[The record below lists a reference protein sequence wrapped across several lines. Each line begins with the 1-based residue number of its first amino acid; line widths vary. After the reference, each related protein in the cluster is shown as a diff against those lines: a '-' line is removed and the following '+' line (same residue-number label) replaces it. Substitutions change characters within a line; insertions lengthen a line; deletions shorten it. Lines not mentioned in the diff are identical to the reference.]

1 MPNALATATSPYLR
15 QHQDNPVDWQL
26 WGPVVFARAE
36 AEQKPILLSIGYAAC
51 HWCHV
56 MAHESFEDQAT
67 AALMNENFVCVK
79 VDREERPDLDLVYQS
94 ALSAFEGHGGWP
106 LTMFLAADGVPFWGG
121 TYFPPEPKWGKPS
134 FPQVLRSIAEVYRRN
149 PDKVKQ
155 STAEMLRALQ
165 SLGEPHAQGS
175 NGETVTA
182 GTLDLAANAVLNS
195 MDPLHGGLKGAPKFP
210 QLTALD
216 LLWRGYLR
224 TGIEAMRHA
233 VTLGLDRMSQGGLY
247 DHLGGGYARYCVDD
261 SWLVPHFEKM
271 LYDNAL
277 FVDLLTTVWRSTKS
291 PLYAARVHETIAW
304 LLREMRTKQGAFAAS
319 FDADSEGEEGKFY
332 VWTEAEIDAVL
343 GSDAAAFKRAYDVT
357 AGGNWEDRVI
367 LNRLHDSAH
376 DRGTALA
383 RSRDKLFAVRA
394 TRVAP
399 DRDDK
404 VLADWNGLA
413 IAALVNA
420 ATSFGEPSW
429 LAAAEEVFAAVVR
442 VHDVVPEARSARLA
456 RDPRDDG
463 ALHHSSFEDAPGAPG
478 FLDDY
483 ANMARAALLLHEATG
498 KTDYLAR
505 ALTWARTLATD
516 FIGGDGSFFYAHADA
531 DKRLLVRPRHANDG
545 PQPSGNGTLTGVL
558 ARLHFLTA
566 NAGARTS
573 AGQVVTAFGGLASRY
588 PVAYATLLNSF
599 ETLTS
604 AQQVVVLAS
613 GNDPLAV
620 AAFAAPRPDRVIQVL
635 PPDSAL
641 PEGHPA
647 HGKTAIKGKPT
658 AYVCVGTT
666 CSLPVHT
673 AADLAALLQA
683 PRPEL
688 AA

>member
-26 WGPVVFARAE
+26 WGPAVFARAE

-121 TYFPPEPKWGKPS
+121 TYFPPEAKWGKPS
-134 FPQVLRSIAEVYRRN
+134 FSQVLRSIAEVYQRN

-155 STAEMLRALQ
+155 STAEMARALQ
-165 SLGEPHAQGS
+165 SLGEPQAQGS

-224 TGIEAMRHA
+224 TGVEAMRHA

-291 PLYAARVHETIAW
+291 SLYAARVRETIAW
-304 LLREMRTKQGAFAAS
+304 LLREMRTSQGAFAAS

-332 VWTEAEIDAVL
+332 IWTEAEIDAVL
-343 GSDAAAFKRAYDVT
+343 GRDAPAFKNAYDVT
-357 AGGNWEDRVI
+357 AGGNWEDHVI
-367 LNRLHDSAH
+367 LNRLHDPAH
-376 DRGTALA
+376 TDDAALA
-383 RSRDKLFAVRA
+383 RSRETLFAVRA
-394 TRVAP
+394 KRIAP

-404 VLADWNGLA
+404 ALADWNGLA

-420 ATSFGEPSW
+420 ATSFAEPKW
-429 LAAAEEVFAAVVR
+429 LAAAEEVFAAVVH
-442 VHDVVPEARSARLA
+442 VHD
-456 RDPRDDG
+456 DDG
-463 ALHHSSFEDAPGAPG
+463 VLHHSSFEGATGAPG

-483 ANMARAALLLHEATG
+483 ANMARAALLLHEATA
-498 KTDYLAR
+498 KTQYLSR
-505 ALTWARTLATD
+505 ALVWTRTLATD
-516 FIGGDGSFFYAHADA
+516 FIGSDGSFFYADADA
-531 DKRLLVRPRHANDG
+531 DARLLVRPRHANDG

-566 NAGARTS
+566 NAGARAS

-613 GNDPLAV
+613 ATDPLAA

-635 PPDSAL
+635 AADSAL